1 MMYTERISL
10 ECQIVQSEENI
21 VSDMDGE
28 KVMLN
33 VQKGKY
39 YNLGETGG
47 EIWELIKTPIMV
59 TELVSTLLSKYNIE
73 RKDCEEQVLSFL
85 ECLFQEGL
93 IQIKD
98 HPNK

>member
-10 ECQIVQSEENI
+10 KSQIVQSEENI

-39 YNLGETGG
+39 YNLGQTGG

-73 RKDCEEQVLSFL
+73 RIDCEEQVLSFL
-85 ECLFQEGL
+85 DCLFQEGL
-93 IQIKD
+93 IQIKGQS
-98 HPNK
+98 NR

>member
-47 EIWELIKTPIMV
+47 EIWEIMKTPIMV
-59 TELVSTLLSKYNIE
+59 TELVNIMLSKYNIE
-73 RKDCEEQVLSFL
+73 RKDCEEQVLTFL

-98 HPNK
+98 QPNR

>member
-39 YNLGETGG
+39 YNMGETGG

-73 RKDCEEQVLSFL
+73 RGDCEEQVLSFL

-98 HPNK
+98 QSNR

>member
-1 MMYTERISL
+1 MYTERISL

-47 EIWELIKTPIMV
+47 EIWEMMKTPIMV
-59 TELVSTLLSKYNIE
+59 TELVNIMLSKYNIE

-98 HPNK
+98 QPNR

>member
-10 ECQIVQSEENI
+10 ECQIVQSEGNI

-73 RKDCEEQVLSFL
+73 RGDCKEQVLSFL
-85 ECLFQEGL
+85 ERLFQEGL

-98 HPNK
+98 QSNR

>member
-1 MMYTERISL
+1 MYTERISL

-47 EIWELIKTPIMV
+47 EIWEIMKTPIMV
-59 TELVSTLLSKYNIE
+59 TELVNIMLSKYNIE
-73 RKDCEEQVLSFL
+73 RKDCEEQVLTFL

-98 HPNK
+98 QPNR